1 VTHHLRRSLLK
12 LLQPWTAAAVLA
24 LAAPTWAAE
33 PVDLPADPVAD
44 EDEPVTLEAEV
55 VVSDA
60 ALTQWL
66 REGNSLLEDE
76 RYLDAALR
84 FKKLVDTGQEANPL
98 VQEAQYSLGVALFEM
113 GLYQSALTRFEP
125 IVDSGKDHPQY
136 AKTLVYLLQI
146 SRATGSDPSVL
157 LKIADYPPEMYPPAL
172 KDELHF
178 LVGLYF
184 YGESR
189 LSEALARFQE
199 VSEGNEDF
207 FVRSKYLDGVIRVAQ
222 SGLGTDAKEVD
233 ADALTQAGESF
244 KAVLRVQR
252 DQGGSDTIDRVAGQ
266 AILAL
271 GRLFYSTR
279 QYDVAVR
286 YYDQIEDESPQW
298 LDSLYEVSWVHYQ
311 LKHYPRALGNLHTL
325 NSPYFADQYYPESRV
340 LQALILFYNCRYDEA
355 DVIVK
360 QFVQDYFPLM
370 DRLGKEINQFAD
382 PNAFYQ
388 WLAQLS
394 KSDDVEYSARFQR
407 IFNAALADKKLRR
420 KFDTVAK
427 LNAELA
433 RIDNLAG
440 PQGATDG
447 LLGALKGEITG
458 YRFLVVGEAGGLAQ
472 ARLIRLLGDLRRH
485 LAGAIKIRQE
495 TRKARRGD
503 SSDGVLQEQAAAAA
517 AKQEIVVDDEHIEWP
532 FTGEYWKDEL
542 GSYLYDIDSLCKME
556 PDSGGAAPTPPAEGG
571 EQ

>member
-1 VTHHLRRSLLK
+1 MIHHLRNSLVK
-12 LLQPWTAAAVLA
+12 HLLPLAALSLAGSAWAAAPEDAV
-24 LAAPTWAAE
+24 P
-33 PVDLPADPVAD
+33 PADTVV
-44 EDEPVTLEAEV
+44 EDEPVNLEAEV

-66 REGNSLLEDE
+66 REGKALFDDE
-76 RYLDAALR
+76 RYLDAALKFR
-84 FKKLVDTGQEANPL
+84 QLVETGQEMNPL
-98 VQEAQYSLGVALFEM
+98 VQEAQFSLGASLFEL

-125 IVDSGKDHPQY
+125 IVDTGAEHPQY
-136 AKTLVYLLQI
+136 AKTLVYLLKI

-157 LKIADYPPEMYPPAL
+157 LKIADYPPELYPPDL

-189 LSEALARFQE
+189 LSEALTRFQE
-199 VSEGNEDF
+199 VSERNEEF
-207 FVRSKYLDGVIRVAQ
+207 FVRAKFLEGVIRVAQ
-222 SGLGTDAKEVD
+222 SGLGTEAKEID
-233 ADALTQAGESF
+233 SDTLTQASEAF

-252 DQGGSDTIDRVAGQ
+252 DQGSSETIDRVAGQ

-286 YYDQIEDESPQW
+286 YYNEIPDESAEW

-311 LKHYPRALGNLHTL
+311 LKNYPRALGNLHTL

-394 KSDDVEYSARFQR
+394 KSEDAEYSTRFKR

-427 LNAELA
+427 LNAELS
-433 RIDNLAG
+433 RIDKLAG

-447 LLGALKGEITG
+447 LLGSLKGEITG

-472 ARLIRLLGDLRRH
+472 ARLVRLLGDLRRH

-556 PDSGGAAPTPPAEGG
+556 PESGGAPAPTPAEGG
-571 EQ
+571 E

>member
-1 VTHHLRRSLLK
+1 MTHHLRRSLLNLVRPAALA
-12 LLQPWTAAAVLA
+12 LL
-24 LAAPTWAAE
+24 LAAPAAAA
-33 PVDLPADPVAD
+33 ADPGD
-44 EDEPVTLEAEV
+44 PPDEPGGEVVDLEAEV

-60 ALTQWL
+60 AFTQWL
-66 REGNSLLEDE
+66 REGNALLDDE
-76 RYLDAALR
+76 RFLAAALK
-84 FKKLVDTGQEANPL
+84 FQQLVLTGQAENPL
-98 VQEAQYSLGVALFEM
+98 VEEAQYSLGVALYEL

-125 IVDSGKDHPQY
+125 IVDAGRDHPQY
-136 AKTLVYLLQI
+136 AKSLVYLLKI

-157 LKIADYPPEMYPPAL
+157 LKIADYPPELYPVEL

-189 LSEALARFQE
+189 LSDALTRFQE
-199 VSEGNEDF
+199 VSEKNEEF
-207 FVRSKYLDGVIRVAQ
+207 YVRAKYLEGVIRVAQ
-222 SGLGTDAKEVD
+222 SGLGADAKEID
-233 ADALTQAGESF
+233 SNALNDAGEAF
-244 KAVLRVQR
+244 KAILRVQR
-252 DQGGSDTIDRVAGQ
+252 DISSTDTINRVAGQ
-266 AILAL
+266 AVLAL

-286 YYDQIEDESPQW
+286 YYDQVSDESAEW
-298 LDSLYEVSWVHYQ
+298 LDALYEVSWVHYQ
-311 LKHYPRALGNLHTL
+311 LKNYPRALGNLHTL

-394 KSDDVEYSARFQR
+394 KSEDVEYSTRFKR

-427 LNAELA
+427 LNEELA
-433 RIDNLAG
+433 RIDNIAG

-447 LLGALKGEITG
+447 LLGALRGEITG

-472 ARLIRLLGDLRRH
+472 ARLVRLLSDLRRH
-485 LAGAIKIRQE
+485 LAEAIKIRQE

-517 AKQEIVVDDEHIEWP
+517 AKLEIIVDDEHIEWP
-532 FTGEYWKDEL
+532 FSGEYWKDEL

-556 PDSGGAAPTPPAEGG
+556 PAPGGSEPKTPAPESTE
-571 EQ
+571 E